1 MIFRPFLHSSFKH
14 RSTYFNIET
23 NDWSYT
29 IQMMI
34 TIILKKVLEKDSK
47 HKLLFIIKNHKIFE
61 IIKTAD
67 VSNPWKY
74 MSHVQQHTHAQRTHP
89 NSTHKYKSIQ
99 HVNQSVEVTLTEW
112 SKPHENTSLISD
124 KITDKKAKLKMMCV
138 QKFSVELTTNLSPC
152 EYAKMNYY
160 YLVRLGCHFIALHL
174 LGAPLE

>member
-112 SKPHENTSLISD
+112 SKPHENTSLI
-124 KITDKKAKLKMMCV
+124 KLPTRKRNWKWCA
-138 QKFSVELTTNLSPC
+138 FRSFLLSSRQTC
-152 EYAKMNYY
+152 
-160 YLVRLGCHFIALHL
+160 LHANMRKWIIIIWFV
-174 LGAPLE
+174 LGAILLPFIF